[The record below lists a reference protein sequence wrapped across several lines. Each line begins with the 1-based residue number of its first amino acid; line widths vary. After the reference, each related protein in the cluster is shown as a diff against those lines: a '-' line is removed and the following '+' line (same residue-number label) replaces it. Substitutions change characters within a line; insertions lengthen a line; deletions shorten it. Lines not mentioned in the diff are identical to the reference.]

1 MSSLS
6 RDLVS
11 EAGRERAAGARHR
24 RLVKEAKGVRR
35 ARRRA
40 LREAT
45 GSWWSR
51 RRGVPVSAQPVLTA
65 APAPRPEDV
74 TRALGVLLNAIA
86 ERIAEHGTATERPA
100 LQAMHDTARW
110 SAPGAAAALVDWDG
124 PETARLRAFGV
135 LHGVV
140 LGVLGPEDRAWLLD
154 RLRGG
159 NAHDIG
165 DRVA

>member
-1 MSSLS
+1 M
-6 RDLVS
+6 D
-11 EAGRERAAGARHR
+11 GAAA
-24 RLVKEAKGVRR
+24 A
-35 ARRRA
+35 
-40 LREAT
+40 
-45 GSWWSR
+45 
-51 RRGVPVSAQPVLTA
+51 GVPVECPARAHRGAGSAAGGRHRGAGDLLA
-65 APAPRPEDV
+65 
-74 TRALGVLLNAIA
+74 GVA

-100 LQAMHDTARW
+100 LQAVHDAARW

-135 LHGVV
+135 LHGVA

-159 NAHDIG
+159 SAQEQA

>member
-1 MSSLS
+1 MNAMS
-6 RDLVS
+6 RDLAREV
-11 EAGRERAAGARHR
+11 GRERAAGARHR

-40 LREAT
+40 QREAT

-51 RRGVPVSAQPVLTA
+51 RNGVPVGAQPVLTA

-74 TRALGVLLNAIA
+74 TRALGDLLNGIA
-86 ERIAEHGTATERPA
+86 EQIAEEGTVTERAA
-100 LQAMHDTARW
+100 LHALHDAARW

-124 PETARLRAFGV
+124 PETVRLRAFGV

-140 LGVLGPEDRAWLLD
+140 LGVLGQEDRAWLLD
-154 RLRGG
+154 RLGG
-159 NAHDIG
+159 ESSHERSDQ
-165 DRVA
+165 VA